1 MQSSKAPDNTVS
13 RLKAANFFL
22 LPPSR
27 GKVGMGVRCQAS
39 SLGLGGLGTAPPPAP
54 SPFVIARRHRGKYF
68 VTVVTV
74 EPR

>member
-27 GKVGMGVRCQAS
+27 GKVGMGVQCHAS
-39 SLGLGGLGTAPPPAP
+39 SRGLGTAPPPSP
-54 SPFVIARRHRGKYF
+54 SPFQGEGNIL
-68 VTVVTV
+68 
-74 EPR
+74 